1 MGYSGIIAAVI
12 IALLVVSLFFIVREV
27 EQKNWKKAVIYS
39 VVTLVVLTIIRFVLM
54 YMISLMLIFRCWIL
68 L

>member
-39 VVTLVVLTIIRFVLM
+39 IVTLVVLTIIRFVLM
-54 YMISLMLIFRCWIL
+54 YMISLM
-68 L
+68 

>member
-54 YMISLMLIFRCWIL
+54 YMISLM
-68 L
+68 